1 MDDVEFVEE
10 DSYVYEDSVSSWGL
24 DRIDQDDLPLDD
36 SFSPPGRPMGS
47 MQCSWQCCRPRY
59 RSPLGHS
66 GLWS

>member
-36 SFSPPGRPMGS
+36 SFSPPGRPMGFGL
-47 MQCSWQCCRPRY
+47 RLDLRG
-59 RSPLGHS
+59 LGLCL
-66 GLWS
+66 GV